1 MNVQLNV
8 QGEEC
13 TFSSWGRSKM
23 YTLGTIAISQT
34 QRVPAEINKN
44 GAVAK
49 VYKSFSEPRDT

>member
-1 MNVQLNV
+1 
-8 QGEEC
+8 
-13 TFSSWGRSKM
+13 M

-49 VYKSFSEPRDT
+49 VYKNFSEPRDT